1 MTLRVALS
9 IAEIALVVAV
19 LAYFLLRLTKM
30 LSHTGD
36 TLEKIRDGVVAI
48 EGHCAI
54 VGPGATRINSLL
66 GESAGNLE
74 RAAVAV
80 ERMS

>member
-1 MTLRVALS
+1 MTLRVVLS
-9 IAEIALVVAV
+9 IAEIVLLVAV

-30 LSHTGD
+30 LSQTGD

-54 VGPGATRINSLL
+54 LGPGATRVNAMLA
-66 GESAGNLE
+66 ESAGNLE

-80 ERMS
+80 ERLA